1 MATTARPLK
10 PGKKAPGPEPARRTP
25 AWTGARAS
33 PTFSPSGTPR
43 PPSAAPTA
51 ANPNAPVATNG
62 SAKPE
67 DSVLRPLTGLIGT
80 TITLQTKTGAHY
92 EGVVMSTSGEGDT
105 TGVTLKDVK
114 DINHPGGALKDQQFV
129 ASTNIDK
136 WSSGPAIVASAPDT
150 FRTDTDI
157 SAKKGP
163 GRERELQAWQPSSD
177 SGSGGGIGGGSG
189 PSGDELTF
197 GPGASGNTS
206 WDQFA
211 TNEKLFG
218 VKTDFDE
225 NIYTT
230 KLDRSGP
237 NFKEREREAQRI
249 ANEIQGTASSNPH
262 INEERNLGD
271 DSGVNE
277 EDRYGAVVRGPNAY
291 VPPGARKAGDGPAP
305 KTEVPKVSVNGP
317 DGKAAQ
323 PASPAPAANKPA
335 AEAAFREFV
344 QGEKQRLT
352 LKRQAIVKSE
362 MDKKMAELI
371 KFSQSFKL
379 NKPIPEDLVNILAK
393 DEEKQKA
400 IKEKAQKDAAAANA
414 RSIGPSSTAT
424 QTAAPG
430 VPRSVLPPPSNKLK
444 ATTVSPKERPLAAP
458 PASASNTKT
467 TAAKPSDK
475 PRLSASGKPL
485 VPMVIQPIPPFKG
498 PKSRPVSQQPTPSS
512 AQAPLSPN
520 GINKLNVNASSFK
533 PGPKGSPAPSPS
545 PVAPTPNG
553 APAGKPKPEAPNP
566 FFGTRPLRKL
576 PAVHL
581 KDDFNPFKSGKVM
594 DNAREVAPAWPYSG
608 KRFMLM
614 FPMPQQQQQQ
624 QPPQPSP
631 HMVQPVP
638 PPMPPPTY
646 EDPDANQQAQA
657 RGYVYAYPP
666 YAYPGQM
673 MQPMMPPPGPPG
685 AYMPGPYMQ
694 PMPYPPGMPPNGQYV
709 AMYPPGMQMPPPQGY
724 MQPPPHP
731 GYPQPPNG
739 AGPRQSM
746 PATPIPP
753 HAHPSYYHQSPQLA
767 HAVPYPMMMPPP
779 PNVPHQGYE
788 GAPAP
793 PVQMGGHA

>member
-1 MATTARPLK
+1 MATTARPIK
-10 PGKKAPGPEPARRTP
+10 PGKKGPEPAKRAP
-25 AWTGARAS
+25 AWTGAR
-33 PTFSPSGTPR
+33 TFSPSSTPR

-51 ANPNAPVATNG
+51 AQPAATNG
-62 SAKPE
+62 TAKPE
-67 DSVLRPLTGLIGT
+67 DGVLRPLTGLIGT

-105 TGVTLKDVK
+105 TGVTLKDAK
-114 DINHPGGALKDQQFV
+114 DITQPGAPLKDQQFV

-136 WSSGPAIVASAPDT
+136 WSSGPALVPGPQDS

-157 SAKKGP
+157 SAKKGLP
-163 GRERELQAWQPSSD
+163 RERELQAWQPSGAD
-177 SGSGGGIGGGSG
+177 ASGGAIGGK
-189 PSGDELTF
+189 GDDLTF
-197 GPGASGNTS
+197 GPGASTNTS

-230 KLDRSGP
+230 KLDRSHP

-249 ANEIQGTASSNPH
+249 ANEIQGTTSSNPH
-262 INEERNLGD
+262 INEERNLAD

-277 EDRYGAVVRGPNAY
+277 EDRYGAVVRGPGAY
-291 VPPGARKAGDGPAP
+291 VPPGARRGDPAP
-305 KTEVPKVSVNGP
+305 AAKVEVPKVSVNGP

-323 PASPAPAANKPA
+323 PASPAPAASKPA

-362 MDKKMAELI
+362 MDKKMAELV

-379 NKPIPEDLVNILAK
+379 NKPMPDDLVNILAK

-400 IKEKAQKDAAAANA
+400 IREKATKDAAAANA

-444 ATTVSPKERPLAAP
+444 ASVASPKAAAAP
-458 PASASNTKT
+458 PATTGNQK
-467 TAAKPSDK
+467 TAATKPAADK

-485 VPMVIQPIPPFKG
+485 VSMVIQPIPAFKG
-498 PKSRPVSQQPTPSS
+498 QKARPVSQQPPAST
-512 AQAPLSPN
+512 AQVPMSPN
-520 GINKLNVNASSFK
+520 GNNKLNVNASSFK
-533 PGPKGSPAPSPS
+533 PTTKASPSPS
-545 PVAPTPNG
+545 PSTTTSSTPNG
-553 APAGKPKPEAPNP
+553 VATKPKPEAPNP
-566 FFGTRPLRKL
+566 FFGARPLRKL

-581 KDDFNPFKSGKVM
+581 KDDFNPFKHGKVV
-594 DNAREVAPAWPYSG
+594 DARDAAPAWPYTG

-624 QPPQPSP
+624 QQQPAQQQQPSP

-638 PPMPPPTY
+638 PPMPPPPY
-646 EDPDANQQAQA
+646 EDDPTQQQQQAQA

-666 YAYPGQM
+666 YGYPGQM
-673 MQPMMPPPGPPG
+673 MQPMMAGMPPPGPPG

-694 PMPYPPGMPPNGQYV
+694 PIPYPPGMPPNM
-709 AMYPPGMQMPPPQGY
+709 MYPPGMQMPPQGY

-731 GYPQPPNG
+731 GAYPQPPNG

-779 PNVPHQGYE
+779 PHQGYE
-788 GAPAP
+788 GPNAP